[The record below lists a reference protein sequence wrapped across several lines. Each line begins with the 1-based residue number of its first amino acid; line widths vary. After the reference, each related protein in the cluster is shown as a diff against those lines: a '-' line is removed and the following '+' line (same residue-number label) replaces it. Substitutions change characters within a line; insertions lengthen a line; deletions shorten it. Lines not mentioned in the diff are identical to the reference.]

1 MSKANFIDRIS
12 TLLKVIEPIP
22 EMVELSNTIPYSI
35 EGSRDPRSEWNIQLY
50 RNGDA
55 RKAHNLIENNARIAK
70 NYMYDTLRGNGPQ
83 LMDATLD
90 SYRVEPKCQ
99 SQAKALDVAKRYSK
113 NYETVSENGKGLI
126 LFGSVGTG
134 KDHLMMGIAKKLY
147 YHHKSVMWT
156 NGTRLKA
163 RMRGC
168 IGREG
173 ESESDVIRDYVAP
186 DFLWISDPII
196 AGNPMTTFQTEF
208 FHGIVDARYM
218 EKKPILLTINV
229 KDGDELEA
237 ALGAASVDRMKS
249 NGFAHYC
256 NWKTE
261 RRLASIDDLPL

>member
-1 MSKANFIDRIS
+1 MSNDIFMQKLSAILRNID
-12 TLLKVIEPIP
+12 PIP
-22 EMVELSNTIPYSI
+22 EASTFENIETEWEDGEDRTKRWSNAYIRLR
-35 EGSRDPRSEWNIQLY
+35 EA
-50 RNGDA
+50 RNANQRLDDA
-55 RKAHNLIENNARIAK
+55 ARIAK
-70 NYMYDTLRGNGPQ
+70 NYMCDTLRGNGPQ
-83 LMDATLD
+83 LLDATLE

-99 SQAKALDVAKRYSK
+99 SQAKALDVARRYSK

-168 IGREG
+168 IGRDG
-173 ESESDVIRDYVAP
+173 ESESEVIRDFCKP
-186 DFLWISDPII
+186 DFLWISDPVI
-196 AGNPMTTFQTEF
+196 ASNPMTTFQTEF

-229 KDGDELEA
+229 EDGVELES
-237 ALGAASVDRMKS
+237 ALGAAAVDRLKS
-249 NGFAHYC
+249 SGFAHYC
-256 NWKTE
+256 DWKTQ
-261 RRLASIDDLPL
+261 RKLASIDDLPL